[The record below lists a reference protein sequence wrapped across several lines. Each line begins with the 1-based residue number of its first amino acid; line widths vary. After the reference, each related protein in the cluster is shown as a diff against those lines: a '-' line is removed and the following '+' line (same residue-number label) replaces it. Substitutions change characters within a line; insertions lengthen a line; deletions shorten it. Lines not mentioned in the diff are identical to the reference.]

1 MAWKKIISMG
11 VALVAAA
18 ILLIVIG
25 IKCPTETQ
33 TQYPKICWA
42 FLLAGV
48 LFLMGVLVLILQE
61 IYTIFY

>member
-1 MAWKKIISMG
+1 MAWKKNISMG
-11 VALVAAA
+11 VALVVVA

-25 IKCPTETQ
+25 IKCPTETR
-33 TQYPKICWA
+33 TQYPEICWG

-48 LFLMGVLVLILQE
+48 LLLIGVLVLILRE